1 MRRFL
6 AFFCRRAL
14 VELFTRNPS
23 MSRVADLFD
32 NSQYAILTRK
42 FGHLFSFLHSG
53 VTWLGPR
60 APKLLVFR
68 DSFTTRMIPFLSPE
82 FSEVQYIWKN
92 DELDR
97 QRIILES
104 PDIVIMQIIE
114 RTLPRMP

>member
-53 VTWLGPR
+53 VTWLGAR
-60 APKLLVFR
+60 
-68 DSFTTRMIPFLSPE
+68 
-82 FSEVQYIWKN
+82 
-92 DELDR
+92 
-97 QRIILES
+97 
-104 PDIVIMQIIE
+104 
-114 RTLPRMP
+114 